1 MGEVAHAQ
9 CYNRSGWRL
18 LIGGALAFMVVFRA
32 VAGLIGMFRN
42 MTAVVNPHRG
52 RQQLSLANLD
62 DRFWLLC
69 TASSPNHARRSKYR
83 FKYERTVQRMREYT
97 ARRKP
102 PRYGWIRRVA

>member
-42 MTAVVNPHRG
+42 MTAVVDPIAAVKNYLLPIWMIVFGVSLVRHPPTMPEVRSTA
-52 RQQLSLANLD
+52 LSMNAP
-62 DRFWLLC
+62 F
-69 TASSPNHARRSKYR
+69 S
-83 FKYERTVQRMREYT
+83 
-97 ARRKP
+97 
-102 PRYGWIRRVA
+102 G